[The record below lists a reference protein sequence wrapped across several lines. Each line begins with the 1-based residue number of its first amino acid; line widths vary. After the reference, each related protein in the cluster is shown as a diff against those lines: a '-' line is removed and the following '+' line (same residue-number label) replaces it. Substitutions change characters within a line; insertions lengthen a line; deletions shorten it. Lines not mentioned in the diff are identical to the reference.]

1 MIDSAGALLRGYN
14 VVRLTRC
21 LGESFTGVDADGIC
35 RRQAWEFGYLP
46 MKPVLDHRNGA
57 AVFSGKND
65 FPASG
70 WSWTEAVAAL
80 ARSVKARGAPEL
92 PSEVLQHPHVSAEH

>member
-21 LGESFTGVDADGIC
+21 LGESFTGVDAAGIC
-35 RRQAWEFGYLP
+35 RRQAWDYGHLP
-46 MKPVLDHRNGA
+46 VKPDLDRRSGA
-57 AVFSGKND
+57 AVLSGKYD

-92 PSEVLQHPHVSAEH
+92 RSEILQHPHVSAEH